1 MEDGNSIFFFCD
13 PFEIGAQR
21 VQCSNNLKLKN
32 RRQDKKERPF
42 PLSTL
47 EQHTGTRECDEGN
60 KKWTR
65 PVVIDCLALYF
76 FLSISPA
83 CRIPSHPIFL
93 WQTFFFLQRD
103 RGKKH
108 THIHSLLCFFI
119 LLSLFSSRR
128 IIRSVSIPFRG
139 KRRGW
144 KFICLF
150 FYWSVCYSSVSLFFS
165 FSFVC
170 VKPNAQLFRFVFFYC
185 FFFVRVFLSFNFPRP
200 SRRDKTL
207 WHGHT

>member
-1 MEDGNSIFFFCD
+1 MDEAGGDWLFSSLFFSLHFSRVPNSITPHFFVTNF
-13 PFEIGAQR
+13 
-21 VQCSNNLKLKN
+21 
-32 RRQDKKERPF
+32 
-42 PLSTL
+42 
-47 EQHTGTRECDEGN
+47 
-60 KKWTR
+60 
-65 PVVIDCLALYF
+65 
-76 FLSISPA
+76 
-83 CRIPSHPIFL
+83 
-93 WQTFFFLQRD
+93 FFFLQRD

-128 IIRSVSIPFRG
+128 IIRSVSIPFRW

-185 FFFVRVFLSFNFPRP
+185 FFFCTCVSVIQLSPSVPTRQNSLARPYLKLSQFNLQYSEPISLYLSCNLVCFFPY
-200 SRRDKTL
+200 SF
-207 WHGHT
+207 WCG